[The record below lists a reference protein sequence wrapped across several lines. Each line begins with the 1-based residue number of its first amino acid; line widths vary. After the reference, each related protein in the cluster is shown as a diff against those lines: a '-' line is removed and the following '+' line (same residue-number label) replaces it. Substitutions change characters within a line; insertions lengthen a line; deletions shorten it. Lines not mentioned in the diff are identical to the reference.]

1 MNVFV
6 YKEGEGVSTGWDE
19 IEEAPPSVAAAV
31 CLKHTHTHTH
41 IRKCDAHRGI
51 GPQCHCLDLTEM
63 PLRAKL

>member
-31 CLKHTHTHTH
+31 CLKHTHTHIYASVMH
-41 IRKCDAHRGI
+41 
-51 GPQCHCLDLTEM
+51 TE
-63 PLRAKL
+63 A

>member
-41 IRKCDAHRGI
+41 THIYASVMH
-51 GPQCHCLDLTEM
+51 TE
-63 PLRAKL
+63 A